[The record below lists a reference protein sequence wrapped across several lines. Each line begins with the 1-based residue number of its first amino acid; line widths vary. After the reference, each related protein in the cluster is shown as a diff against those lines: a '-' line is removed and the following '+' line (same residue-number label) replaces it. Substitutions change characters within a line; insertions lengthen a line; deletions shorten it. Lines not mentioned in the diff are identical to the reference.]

1 MSSSTTASTQ
11 PSARVKAILEDYWI
25 YLRLIRETDLLLI
38 VQLFQ
43 LPHLKWVVRNHP
55 QQIPALLERVK
66 DDFHAHTLSRLEH
79 STQAPYQGNYFMA
92 GMRRIYDADPRHSI
106 LVPDFASH
114 LDFDLPEYKNLSD
127 RLHDFQFPPLGEPKQ
142 LVDPFRYD
150 GADSDLEAPANLF
163 IPGSSDDDS
172 DESESEEESSGA
184 EVAGF
189 GQPRDDSDSSG
200 SESDDSSQAPAKRHT
215 VSRSSNE
222 PDAPV
227 PKVGAKRK
235 PSSEVPG
242 SSSESDTP
250 APKVGAKRKPSLE
263 VPRASK
269 PPAVKKAKGSGK
281 SSATI
286 TPAAPAPTTTA
297 KPAKPAPSKPKGV
310 KKAKKSPP
318 RLTAE
323 EKGKSKASSKA
334 APKKTRARKNKDE
347 TPLNAVAPADL
358 LLHNPTDLVLY
369 ARNEHSEMARLGVR
383 GTPLISYSDTMLETS
398 VSKARALAIS
408 RVSRWFEDPRFPKT
422 GCISCVASLK
432 TCVPQGTPRR
442 FAIDTAFFNKITG
455 GNTDVIS
462 SMVEDFEAAAT
473 NQQQLS
479 EAAFKAEVETLYRLR
494 KLLYYLVSTLG
505 EVAPNDAEYHDE
517 AAIRTHQRL
526 VKMAN
531 HLSIQVG
538 TPVRRDDDFKMP
550 EEPLFLPNEVAP
562 VSEADFEGLLQVEP
576 ASDPAPVQPEAGPSK
591 PTSELV
597 KQEPTVATIPTVP
610 VEVIDLLESTCCFT
624 TYEHWTS
631 IFVRIL
637 ARMCVSPNSTGK
649 SVDLAHLLF
658 LHKELVPF
666 YFKDRSFPSFG
677 ILDKV
682 ALTRELALYSFK
694 EKYDLFW
701 HARHVGA
708 NSVFVATLAKSL
720 MASTP

>member
-1 MSSSTTASTQ
+1 MSSSTTAPTK
-11 PSARVKAILEDYWI
+11 PSSRVKAILEDYWI

-114 LDFDLPEYKNLSD
+114 LDFDLPKYKNLSD
-127 RLHDFQFPPLGEPKQ
+127 RLENFQFPPLGEPKQ
-142 LVDPFRYD
+142 LVDPY
-150 GADSDLEAPANLF
+150 PNLF

-215 VSRSSNE
+215 VSRPSNE
-222 PDAPV
+222 SDA
-227 PKVGAKRK
+227 
-235 PSSEVPG
+235 
-242 SSSESDTP
+242 P

-286 TPAAPAPTTTA
+286 APAAPAPTATA
-297 KPAKPAPSKPKGV
+297 KPSEPAPSKPKAV
-310 KKAKKSPP
+310 KKVKKSPP

-334 APKKTRARKNKDE
+334 PKKPRARKSKDE

-422 GCISCVASLK
+422 GCTSCVASLK
-432 TCVPQGTPRR
+432 TCIPQGTPRR

-455 GNTDVIS
+455 GNTDVVS
-462 SMVEDFEAAAT
+462 SMVEDFETAAT

-517 AAIRTHQRL
+517 AAIRTHRRL

-538 TPVRRDDDFKMP
+538 TPVHRNDNFKMP
-550 EEPLFLPNEVAP
+550 EEPLFLPDEVAP

-591 PTSELV
+591 PTSIRV
-597 KQEPTVATIPTVP
+597 KQESTPATIPIVP
-610 VEVIDLLESTCCFT
+610 AEVIDLDPRIGRLEVGWRMSYDFSYIFT
-624 TYEHWTS
+624 TRTHS
-631 IFVRIL
+631 
-637 ARMCVSPNSTGK
+637 A
-649 SVDLAHLLF
+649 LF
-658 LHKELVPF
+658 
-666 YFKDRSFPSFG
+666 S
-677 ILDKV
+677 
-682 ALTRELALYSFK
+682 
-694 EKYDLFW
+694 
-701 HARHVGA
+701 
-708 NSVFVATLAKSL
+708 
-720 MASTP
+720 